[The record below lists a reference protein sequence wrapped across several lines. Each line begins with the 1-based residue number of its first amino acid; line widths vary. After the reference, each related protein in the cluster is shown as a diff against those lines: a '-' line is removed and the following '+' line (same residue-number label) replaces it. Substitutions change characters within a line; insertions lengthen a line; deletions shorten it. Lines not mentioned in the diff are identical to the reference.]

1 MPSSTSPQW
10 ARPVDVAD
18 GPVAAA
24 EAALESFTRSW
35 AAAFGANGIR
45 FNTVAP
51 GPTRTDSAVGT
62 LGDRLEQ
69 LGSATPLGR
78 TADPTEIAEAIVF
91 LVSPR
96 ASYLTGA
103 TVAVDL
109 TAAAALHLKD
119 VRKDNRLG

>member
-1 MPSSTSPQW
+1 VPSSTSPQW

-78 TADPTEIAEAIVF
+78 TADPTEIAEAIV
-91 LVSPR
+91 SWCRRGR
-96 ASYLTGA
+96 ATLPA
-103 TVAVDL
+103 R
-109 TAAAALHLKD
+109 LHLKD